1 MPAPAGAGL
10 GILFTTPQ
18 GILLDIQ
25 NRVAIK
31 RAVTT
36 GGVPTDFI
44 NDFKNLWKGITEFLD
59 E

>member
-25 NRVAIK
+25 SSIQLAI
-31 RAVTT
+31 V
-36 GGVPTDFI
+36 V
-44 NDFKNLWKGITEFLD
+44 
-59 E
+59 